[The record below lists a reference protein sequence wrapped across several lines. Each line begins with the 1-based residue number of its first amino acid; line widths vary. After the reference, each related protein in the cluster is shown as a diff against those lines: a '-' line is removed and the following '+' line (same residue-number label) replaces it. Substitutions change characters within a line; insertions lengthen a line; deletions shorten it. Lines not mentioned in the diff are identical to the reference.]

1 MSTPRPATYS
11 YKTER
16 PVHQGARRARGSAP
30 PAELREEGQGSMS
43 EDQPTRV
50 QQVHCRG
57 RWRAVKR
64 KLQVLAAEL
73 GWPGCMEVASV
84 YQVEGRVLMAGAKL
98 AAWHKLTSKHRRKP
112 ADRTVQRRHRKTLR
126 ANLRDPDYVPF

>member
-11 YKTER
+11 YATER
-16 PVHQGARRARGSAP
+16 HVERITGEAVELAPAASTTITYDGERWRAP
-30 PAELREEGQGSMS
+30 P
-43 EDQPTRV
+43 
-50 QQVHCRG
+50 QVHCRG

-73 GWPGCMEVASV
+73 GWPECMEVAHPD
-84 YQVEGRVLMAGAKL
+84 QVEGRVLTAGAKL
-98 AAWHKLTSKHRRKP
+98 AAWHKLSKHRRKP
-112 ADRTVQRRHRKTLR
+112 ANRRAERAHRKVLR

>member
-1 MSTPRPATYS
+1 MTADT
-11 YKTER
+11 
-16 PVHQGARRARGSAP
+16 
-30 PAELREEGQGSMS
+30 
-43 EDQPTRV
+43 PTRV

-73 GWPGCMEVASV
+73 GWPGCMEVAHPD
-84 YQVEGRVLMAGAKL
+84 QIEGRVLMAGAKL
-98 AAWHKLTSKHRRKP
+98 AAWHKLTSKHQRPPANRR
-112 ADRTVQRRHRKTLR
+112 AEQRHRKSLR

>member
-16 PVHQGARRARGSAP
+16 HVLDTDAGQRAVYEALLD
-30 PAELREEGQGSMS
+30 AEHLAK
-43 EDQPTRV
+43 V

-73 GWPGCMEVASV
+73 GWPGCMEVAHAD
-84 YQVEGRVLMAGAKL
+84 QVVGRVLMAGAKL
-98 AAWHKLTSKHRRKP
+98 SRWHKLSKHRRKP
-112 ADRTVQRRHRKTLR
+112 ADRAAKRAHRKALR